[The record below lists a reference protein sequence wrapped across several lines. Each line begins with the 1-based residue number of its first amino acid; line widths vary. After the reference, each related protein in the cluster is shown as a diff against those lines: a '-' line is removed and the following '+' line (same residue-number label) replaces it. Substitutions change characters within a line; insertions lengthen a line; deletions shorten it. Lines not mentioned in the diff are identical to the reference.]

1 MTNGAESNMSRSPD
15 QYKYKANQVDKNK
28 DEHLRGT
35 FVTVLFIGGVIL
47 AMWLIVFY
55 IYISVAL

>member
-1 MTNGAESNMSRSPD
+1 MTNGAESNMNRSPE
-15 QYKYKANQVDKNK
+15 QYKANQVDKNK

-35 FVTVLFIGGVIL
+35 FVSVLFIGGVIL

-55 IYISVAL
+55 IYISVTL

>member
-1 MTNGAESNMSRSPD
+1 MTNGVESNMNRSPD
-15 QYKYKANQVDKNK
+15 QHKANQVDKNK

-35 FVTVLFIGGVIL
+35 FVSVLFIGGVIL

-55 IYISVAL
+55 IYISVTL